1 MAFTNYGLE
10 KLGSWIRGETVN
22 IPGSLSFGHS
32 GKAIV
37 NSESHLGDE
46 FYRKEVTWTTFK
58 GNPQFNVTLTSVEA
72 NGSYIGELGLGSSEA
87 TGSDLYFR
95 SLSAI
100 GSKNNTFDVDIRG
113 QILFRRG

>member
-1 MAFTNYGLE
+1 MAFTNYALE
-10 KLGSWIRGETVN
+10 LLGSWIRGETVSTPN
-22 IPGSLSFGHS
+22 YLVFGTHTD
-32 GKAIV
+32 AID
-37 NSESHLGDE
+37 NTENYLGNE

-72 NGSYIGELGLGSSEA
+72 VGSYVGELGLGIGS
-87 TGSDLYFR
+87 TIGSDTYFR